1 MCILVGKGVNSVG
14 LGLVLEGIWRNSGR
28 REDEE
33 LQALRG
39 NGLQDWLPGWYVNEA
54 ADSQK

>member
-39 NGLQDWLPGWYVNEA
+39 NGLQD
-54 ADSQK
+54 